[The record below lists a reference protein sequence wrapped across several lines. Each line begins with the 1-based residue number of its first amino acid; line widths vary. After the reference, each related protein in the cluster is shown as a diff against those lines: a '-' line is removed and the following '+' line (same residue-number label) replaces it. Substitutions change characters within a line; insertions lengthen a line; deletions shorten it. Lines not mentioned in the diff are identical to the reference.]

1 MKYIIDP
8 YNMEFEYSFK
18 NTTFLNGVEV
28 GTIDDV
34 FCGSDNVRSDKFTV
48 DGKYSKPLWYD
59 SKAYFETKSN
69 SSVEISLDTE
79 ARMDLA
85 EEVTANAI
93 LRLVIKNT
101 FSLDP
106 EYEIFENN
114 LIVMDKKDITYQDFD
129 QLEILCNQLVRSN
142 LPIEVKENV
151 ATIPGLGSIDFEG
164 PILKRT
170 SEVSIIKLKMPS
182 KTLSGIQIE
191 ILCGRKAYLDY
202 KRKSKLIDNM
212 MMTFRV
218 DEENLFAKMKSI
230 AIGKGYDFER
240 KAEERAKKLEEMKQL
255 EESKN
260 LEDKASESSDEEISN
275 KDSKSSRKPKE
286 KSKDK
291 EKDKKSKL
299 ETANFLDDDFPEK
312 PEEKP
317 EEIEEKSY
325 ENSKV
330 HPEENLSDSTNKDEY
345 EDKDVDEFAPPTKD
359 HLEDKA
365 SPLPKGLNDILNF
378 VTPIGDIRYV
388 YKIQNKYSHDEIK
401 EITKFLTDLPSY
413 VVILGTLERDYS
425 DLIVSRSKN
434 LNVDLK
440 EILDHIEADLKQAK
454 GNMFQVET
462 MCKPAELSN
471 VMEEFLMEIK
481 SKLGV

>member
-142 LPIEVKENV
+142 LPIEVKGNV

-240 KAEERAKKLEEMKQL
+240 KAEERSKKLEEMKQL

-260 LEDKASESSDEEISN
+260 LEDKPSESSDEEIPN

-286 KSKDK
+286 KSKDE

-312 PEEKP
+312 PAEKP

-325 ENSKV
+325 ENPKV
-330 HPEENLSDSTNKDEY
+330 HPEENLSDSTNKDED
-345 EDKDVDEFAPPTKD
+345 EDKLSLPTED
-359 HLEDKA
+359 HLEDKS

-425 DLIVSRSKN
+425 EIIVSRSKN

>member
-1 MKYIIDP
+1 M
-8 YNMEFEYSFK
+8 
-18 NTTFLNGVEV
+18 NTVSKITFLNGIEV

-48 DGKYSKPLWYD
+48 DGKYSKPLWYS

-142 LPIEVKENV
+142 LPIEVKGNA

-191 ILCGRKAYLDY
+191 ILCGRMAYLDY

-218 DEENLFAKMKSI
+218 DEEDLFAKMKSI

-240 KAEERAKKLEEMKQL
+240 RAEERAKKLEEMKQL

-260 LEDKASESSDEEISN
+260 LEDKPSESSDEEIPN
-275 KDSKSSRKPKE
+275 KDSKSSRNPKE
-286 KSKDK
+286 KSKDE

-299 ETANFLDDDFPEK
+299 ETANFL
-312 PEEKP
+312 
-317 EEIEEKSY
+317 
-325 ENSKV
+325 
-330 HPEENLSDSTNKDEY
+330 
-345 EDKDVDEFAPPTKD
+345 
-359 HLEDKA
+359 
-365 SPLPKGLNDILNF
+365 
-378 VTPIGDIRYV
+378 R
-388 YKIQNKYSHDEIK
+388 
-401 EITKFLTDLPSY
+401 
-413 VVILGTLERDYS
+413 R
-425 DLIVSRSKN
+425 
-434 LNVDLK
+434 
-440 EILDHIEADLKQAK
+440 
-454 GNMFQVET
+454 
-462 MCKPAELSN
+462 
-471 VMEEFLMEIK
+471 
-481 SKLGV
+481 

>member
-18 NTTFLNGVEV
+18 NTTFLNGIEV

-69 SSVEISLDTE
+69 RSVEISLDTE

-142 LPIEVKENV
+142 LPIEVKGNV
-151 ATIPGLGSIDFEG
+151 ATIPGLGSVDFEG

-240 KAEERAKKLEEMKQL
+240 RAEERAKKLEEMKQL

-260 LEDKASESSDEEISN
+260 LEPSQHSKEEIQN

-286 KSKDK
+286 KSKDE

-325 ENSKV
+325 ENPKV

-440 EILDHIEADLKQAK
+440 EILDHIEADLKQSK
-454 GNMFQVET
+454 GNMFKVET

>member
-18 NTTFLNGVEV
+18 NTTFLNGIEV

-34 FCGSDNVRSDKFTV
+34 FCGNDNVRSDKFTV

-142 LPIEVKENV
+142 LPIEVKGNV

-260 LEDKASESSDEEISN
+260 LEDKPSESSDEEISN

-299 ETANFLDDDFPEK
+299 ETANFLDDDFPKK
-312 PEEKP
+312 PEEQLEK
-317 EEIEEKSY
+317 IEEKSY
-325 ENSKV
+325 ENPKV
-330 HPEENLSDSTNKDEY
+330 HPEENLSDSTNKDED
-345 EDKDVDEFAPPTKD
+345 EDKFSLPTED

>member
-18 NTTFLNGVEV
+18 NTTFLNGIEV

-48 DGKYSKPLWYD
+48 DGKYSKPLWYS

-142 LPIEVKENV
+142 LPIEVKGNV

-240 KAEERAKKLEEMKQL
+240 RAEERAKKLEEMKQL

-260 LEDKASESSDEEISN
+260 LEDKPSESSDEEISN
-275 KDSKSSRKPKE
+275 KDSKSSRNPKE

-312 PEEKP
+312 PEEQS

-325 ENSKV
+325 EKLEV
-330 HPEENLSDSTNKDEY
+330 HPEENLSDSTNKDED
-345 EDKDVDEFAPPTKD
+345 EDKFSLPTED

-440 EILDHIEADLKQAK
+440 EILDRIEADLKQAK

>member
-101 FSLDP
+101 FSMDP

-142 LPIEVKENV
+142 LPIEVKGNV

-182 KTLSGIQIE
+182 KTISGIQIE

-240 KAEERAKKLEEMKQL
+240 RVEERAKKLEEMKQL

-260 LEDKASESSDEEISN
+260 LEDKPSESSYEEIPN

-286 KSKDK
+286 KSKDE

-312 PEEKP
+312 PAEKP

-325 ENSKV
+325 EKLEV
-330 HPEENLSDSTNKDEY
+330 HPEEDLSDSTN
-345 EDKDVDEFAPPTKD
+345 EDKDVDEFALPTED

-401 EITKFLTDLPSY
+401 EIAKFLTDLPSY

-440 EILDHIEADLKQAK
+440 EILDRIEADLKQAK

>member
-18 NTTFLNGVEV
+18 NTTFLNGIEV

-101 FSLDP
+101 FSLDT

-114 LIVMDKKDITYQDFD
+114 FIVMDKKDITYQDFD

-142 LPIEVKENV
+142 LPIEVKGNV

-240 KAEERAKKLEEMKQL
+240 RAEERAKKLEEMKQL

-260 LEDKASESSDEEISN
+260 LEDKPSESSDEEIPN

-286 KSKDK
+286 KSKDE

-312 PEEKP
+312 PEEQS

-325 ENSKV
+325 EKLEV
-330 HPEENLSDSTNKDEY
+330 HPEEDLSDSTNKDED
-345 EDKDVDEFAPPTKD
+345 EDKFSLPTED

-425 DLIVSRSKN
+425 ELIVSRSKN

>member
-18 NTTFLNGVEV
+18 NTTFLNGIEV

-69 SSVEISLDTE
+69 RSVEISLDTE

-142 LPIEVKENV
+142 LPIEVKGNV
-151 ATIPGLGSIDFEG
+151 ATIPGLGSIDFDG

-170 SEVSIIKLKMPS
+170 SEVSIIKIKMPS

-240 KAEERAKKLEEMKQL
+240 RAEERAKKLEEMKQL

-260 LEDKASESSDEEISN
+260 LEDKPSESSDEEISN

-286 KSKDK
+286 KSKNE

-312 PEEKP
+312 PEEQS
-317 EEIEEKSY
+317 EEIEENSY

-330 HPEENLSDSTNKDEY
+330 HPEENLSDSTNKDED
-345 EDKDVDEFAPPTKD
+345 EDKFSLPTED

-440 EILDHIEADLKQAK
+440 EILDHIEADLKQSK

>member
-18 NTTFLNGVEV
+18 NTTFLNGIEV

-69 SSVEISLDTE
+69 SSVDISLDTE

-142 LPIEVKENV
+142 LPIEVKGNV

-240 KAEERAKKLEEMKQL
+240 RAEERAKKLEEMKQL

-260 LEDKASESSDEEISN
+260 LEDKPFESSDEEIPN

-286 KSKDK
+286 KSKDE

-312 PEEKP
+312 PEEQS
-317 EEIEEKSY
+317 EEIEEKSH
-325 ENSKV
+325 EKLEV
-330 HPEENLSDSTNKDEY
+330 HPEENLSDSTNKDE
-345 EDKDVDEFAPPTKD
+345 DKLSSPTKD

-388 YKIQNKYSHDEIK
+388 YKIQTKYSHDEIK

-440 EILDHIEADLKQAK
+440 EILDHIEADLKQSK

>member
-18 NTTFLNGVEV
+18 NTTFLNGIEV

-48 DGKYSKPLWYD
+48 DGKYSKPLWYS

-142 LPIEVKENV
+142 LPIEVKGNV

-240 KAEERAKKLEEMKQL
+240 RAEERAKKLEEMKQL

-260 LEDKASESSDEEISN
+260 LEDKPSESSDEEISN

-317 EEIEEKSY
+317 EEVEKKSY
-325 ENSKV
+325 ENPKV
-330 HPEENLSDSTNKDEY
+330 HPEEDLSDSTNKEIEKD
-345 EDKDVDEFAPPTKD
+345 EDKLSSPTED

-425 DLIVSRSKN
+425 ELIVSRSKN

-440 EILDHIEADLKQAK
+440 EILDHIEADFKQPK

>member
-18 NTTFLNGVEV
+18 NTTFLNGIEV

-142 LPIEVKENV
+142 LPIEVKGNV
-151 ATIPGLGSIDFEG
+151 STIPGLGSIDFEG

-240 KAEERAKKLEEMKQL
+240 RAEERAKKLEEMKQL

-260 LEDKASESSDEEISN
+260 LEDKPSESSDEEIPN

-286 KSKDK
+286 KSKDE

-312 PEEKP
+312 PEEQS

-325 ENSKV
+325 EKLEV
-330 HPEENLSDSTNKDEY
+330 HPEEDMSDSTNKDED
-345 EDKDVDEFAPPTKD
+345 EDKFSLPTED

-425 DLIVSRSKN
+425 ELIVSRSKN

>member
-18 NTTFLNGVEV
+18 NTTFLNGLEV

-142 LPIEVKENV
+142 LPIEVKGNV

-240 KAEERAKKLEEMKQL
+240 RAEERAKKLEEMKQL

-260 LEDKASESSDEEISN
+260 LEDKASESSDEEIQN

-286 KSKDK
+286 KSKDE

-312 PEEKP
+312 PEEQS

-330 HPEENLSDSTNKDEY
+330 HPEENLSDSTNKDED
-345 EDKDVDEFAPPTKD
+345 EDKFSLPTED

-440 EILDHIEADLKQAK
+440 EILDHIEADLKQSK

>member
-18 NTTFLNGVEV
+18 NTTFLNGIEV

-101 FSLDP
+101 FSLDT

-114 LIVMDKKDITYQDFD
+114 FIVMDKKDITYQDFD

-142 LPIEVKENV
+142 LPIEVKGNV

-182 KTLSGIQIE
+182 KTISGIQIE

-240 KAEERAKKLEEMKQL
+240 RAEERAKKLEEMKQL

-260 LEDKASESSDEEISN
+260 LEDKPFESSDEEIPN

-286 KSKDK
+286 KSKDE

-312 PEEKP
+312 PEEQS

-325 ENSKV
+325 ENPKV
-330 HPEENLSDSTNKDEY
+330 HPEENLSDSTNKDED
-345 EDKDVDEFAPPTKD
+345 EDEFSLPTED

-440 EILDHIEADLKQAK
+440 EILDRIEADLKQAK

>member
-18 NTTFLNGVEV
+18 NTTFLNGIEV

-101 FSLDP
+101 FSLDT

-114 LIVMDKKDITYQDFD
+114 FIVMDKKDITYQDFD

-142 LPIEVKENV
+142 LPIEVKGNV

-240 KAEERAKKLEEMKQL
+240 RAEERAKKLEEMKQL

-260 LEDKASESSDEEISN
+260 LEDKPSESSDEEISN

-286 KSKDK
+286 KSKEK

-425 DLIVSRSKN
+425 ELIVSRSKN

>member
-18 NTTFLNGVEV
+18 NTTFLNGIEV
-28 GTIDDV
+28 GTIEDV

-142 LPIEVKENV
+142 LPIEVKGNV
-151 ATIPGLGSIDFEG
+151 ATIPGLGSIDFDG

-260 LEDKASESSDEEISN
+260 LEDKPSESSDEEISN

-286 KSKDK
+286 KSKDE

-312 PEEKP
+312 PEEQS

-325 ENSKV
+325 EKLEV
-330 HPEENLSDSTNKDEY
+330 HPEENLSDSTNKDED
-345 EDKDVDEFAPPTKD
+345 EDKLSLPTED

-440 EILDHIEADLKQAK
+440 EILDHIEADLKQSK

>member
-18 NTTFLNGVEV
+18 NTTFLNGIEV

-142 LPIEVKENV
+142 LPIEVKGNV
-151 ATIPGLGSIDFEG
+151 ATIPGLGSVDFEG

-240 KAEERAKKLEEMKQL
+240 RAEERAKKLEEMKQL

-260 LEDKASESSDEEISN
+260 LEPLQPSKEEIQN

-286 KSKDK
+286 KSKDE

-325 ENSKV
+325 ENPKV

-440 EILDHIEADLKQAK
+440 EILDHIEADLKQSK

>member
-18 NTTFLNGVEV
+18 NTTFLNGIEV
-28 GTIDDV
+28 GTIDDA

-142 LPIEVKENV
+142 LPIEVKGNV

-240 KAEERAKKLEEMKQL
+240 RAEERAKKLEEMKQL

-260 LEDKASESSDEEISN
+260 LEDKPSESSDEEIPN

-312 PEEKP
+312 PEEQS

-325 ENSKV
+325 ENPKV
-330 HPEENLSDSTNKDEY
+330 HPEENLSDSTNKDED
-345 EDKDVDEFAPPTKD
+345 EDKFSLPTED

-378 VTPIGDIRYV
+378 VIPIGDIRYV

-425 DLIVSRSKN
+425 ELIVSRSKN

-440 EILDHIEADLKQAK
+440 EILDHIEANLKQSK

>member
-18 NTTFLNGVEV
+18 NTTFLNGIEV

-142 LPIEVKENV
+142 LPIEVKGNV

-212 MMTFRV
+212 MMTFRA

-240 KAEERAKKLEEMKQL
+240 RAEERAKKLEEMKQL

-260 LEDKASESSDEEISN
+260 LEDKPSGSSDEEISN

-286 KSKDK
+286 KSKD
-291 EKDKKSKL
+291 EGKDKKSKL

-312 PEEKP
+312 PEEQS

-325 ENSKV
+325 ENPKV
-330 HPEENLSDSTNKDEY
+330 HPEENLSDSTNKDED
-345 EDKDVDEFAPPTKD
+345 EDKFSLPTED

-440 EILDHIEADLKQAK
+440 EILDRIEADLKQAK

>member
-18 NTTFLNGVEV
+18 NTTFLNGIEV

-69 SSVEISLDTE
+69 SSVDISLDTE

-101 FSLDP
+101 FSLEP

-142 LPIEVKENV
+142 LPIEVKGNI

-230 AIGKGYDFER
+230 AIGKGYDFEKR
-240 KAEERAKKLEEMKQL
+240 AEERAKKLEEMKQL

-260 LEDKASESSDEEISN
+260 LEPSQPSKEEIQN
-275 KDSKSSRKPKE
+275 EDSKSSRKSKE

-291 EKDKKSKL
+291 EEDKNSKL

-317 EEIEEKSY
+317 EEIEKISY
-325 ENSKV
+325 EKLEVS
-330 HPEENLSDSTNKDEY
+330 PYENLSDSTNKEKD
-345 EDKDVDEFAPPTKD
+345 EDKFSSPTED

-388 YKIQNKYSHDEIK
+388 YKIQTKYSHDEIK

-440 EILDHIEADLKQAK
+440 EILDHIEADLKQSK

>member
-1 MKYIIDP
+1 
-8 YNMEFEYSFK
+8 
-18 NTTFLNGVEV
+18 
-28 GTIDDV
+28 
-34 FCGSDNVRSDKFTV
+34 
-48 DGKYSKPLWYD
+48 
-59 SKAYFETKSN
+59 
-69 SSVEISLDTE
+69 
-79 ARMDLA
+79 
-85 EEVTANAI
+85 
-93 LRLVIKNT
+93 
-101 FSLDP
+101 
-106 EYEIFENN
+106 
-114 LIVMDKKDITYQDFD
+114 
-129 QLEILCNQLVRSN
+129 
-142 LPIEVKENV
+142 
-151 ATIPGLGSIDFEG
+151 
-164 PILKRT
+164 
-170 SEVSIIKLKMPS
+170 MPS

-240 KAEERAKKLEEMKQL
+240 RAEERAKKLEEMKQI

-260 LEDKASESSDEEISN
+260 LEYKPSESSDEEISN
-275 KDSKSSRKPKE
+275 KDSKSSRNPKE

-312 PEEKP
+312 PEEQS

-330 HPEENLSDSTNKDEY
+330 LPEEDLSDSTN
-345 EDKDVDEFAPPTKD
+345 EDKDVDEFAPPTED

-401 EITKFLTDLPSY
+401 EITKFLTDLPS
-413 VVILGTLERDYS
+413 
-425 DLIVSRSKN
+425 
-434 LNVDLK
+434 
-440 EILDHIEADLKQAK
+440 
-454 GNMFQVET
+454 
-462 MCKPAELSN
+462 
-471 VMEEFLMEIK
+471 
-481 SKLGV
+481 

>member
-18 NTTFLNGVEV
+18 NTTFLNGIEV

-69 SSVEISLDTE
+69 RSVEISLDTE

-142 LPIEVKENV
+142 LPIEVKGNV
-151 ATIPGLGSIDFEG
+151 AAIPGLGSIDFEG

-240 KAEERAKKLEEMKQL
+240 RAEERAKKLEEMKQL

-260 LEDKASESSDEEISN
+260 LEPSQPSKEEIQN

-286 KSKDK
+286 KSKDE
-291 EKDKKSKL
+291 EKDKNSKL

-317 EEIEEKSY
+317 EEIEEKSH
-325 ENSKV
+325 EKLEV
-330 HPEENLSDSTNKDEY
+330 HPEENLSDSTNKDED
-345 EDKDVDEFAPPTKD
+345 EDKFSLPTED

-425 DLIVSRSKN
+425 ELIVSRSKN

-440 EILDHIEADLKQAK
+440 EILDHIEADLKQSK

>member
-18 NTTFLNGVEV
+18 NTTFLNGIEV

-69 SSVEISLDTE
+69 RSVEISLDTE

-142 LPIEVKENV
+142 LPIEVKGNV
-151 ATIPGLGSIDFEG
+151 ATIPGLGSVDFEG

-240 KAEERAKKLEEMKQL
+240 RAEERAKKLEEMKQL

-260 LEDKASESSDEEISN
+260 LEPSQLSKEEIQN

-286 KSKDK
+286 KSKNE

-312 PEEKP
+312 PEEQS

-325 ENSKV
+325 ENPKV
-330 HPEENLSDSTNKDEY
+330 NPEENLSDSTNKDED
-345 EDKDVDEFAPPTKD
+345 EDKFSLPTKD

-440 EILDHIEADLKQAK
+440 EILDHIEADLKQSK

>member
-8 YNMEFEYSFK
+8 YNMEYEYSFK
-18 NTTFLNGVEV
+18 NTTFLNGIEV

-48 DGKYSKPLWYD
+48 DGKYLKPLWYS

-69 SSVEISLDTE
+69 SSVKISLDTE
-79 ARMDLA
+79 KRMDLA

-101 FSLDP
+101 FSIEP

-142 LPIEVKENV
+142 LPIEVNGNI
-151 ATIPGLGSIDFEG
+151 ATISGLGSIDFEG

-202 KRKSKLIDNM
+202 KKKSKLIDNM

-240 KAEERAKKLEEMKQL
+240 RAEERANKLEEMKHL
-255 EESKN
+255 EESKK
-260 LEDKASESSDEEISN
+260 LEDEPSESSDEEIQN
-275 KDSKSSRKPKE
+275 KDSKSTRKPNE

-291 EKDKKSKL
+291 VIDKKSKL

-312 PEEKP
+312 PEENSD
-317 EEIEEKSY
+317 EIEEKSC
-325 ENSKV
+325 EKLEV
-330 HPEENLSDSTNKDEY
+330 HPEENLLDNENKDA
-345 EDKDVDEFAPPTKD
+345 DKFAPPTKD
-359 HLEDKA
+359 HLEDKT

-401 EITKFLTDLPSY
+401 EVTKYLTD
-413 VVILGTLERDYS
+413 
-425 DLIVSRSKN
+425 
-434 LNVDLK
+434 
-440 EILDHIEADLKQAK
+440 
-454 GNMFQVET
+454 
-462 MCKPAELSN
+462 
-471 VMEEFLMEIK
+471 
-481 SKLGV
+481 

>member
-18 NTTFLNGVEV
+18 NTTFLNGIEV

-69 SSVEISLDTE
+69 RSVEISLDTE

-142 LPIEVKENV
+142 LPIEVKGNV
-151 ATIPGLGSIDFEG
+151 ATIPGLGSIDFDG

-240 KAEERAKKLEEMKQL
+240 RAEERAKKLEEMKQL

-260 LEDKASESSDEEISN
+260 LEDKPSESSDEEISN

-286 KSKDK
+286 KSKNE

-312 PEEKP
+312 PEEQS
-317 EEIEEKSY
+317 EEIEENSY

-330 HPEENLSDSTNKDEY
+330 HPEENLSDSTNKDED
-345 EDKDVDEFAPPTKD
+345 EDKFSLPTED

-440 EILDHIEADLKQAK
+440 EILDHIEADLKQSK

>member
-18 NTTFLNGVEV
+18 NTTFLNGIEV

-69 SSVEISLDTE
+69 RSVEISLDTE

-142 LPIEVKENV
+142 LPIEVKGNV
-151 ATIPGLGSIDFEG
+151 ATIPGLGSVDFEG

-240 KAEERAKKLEEMKQL
+240 RAEERAKKLEEMKQL

-260 LEDKASESSDEEISN
+260 LEPSQPSKEEIQN

-286 KSKDK
+286 KSKDE
-291 EKDKKSKL
+291 EKDKNSKL

-317 EEIEEKSY
+317 EEIEEKSH
-325 ENSKV
+325 EKLEV
-330 HPEENLSDSTNKDEY
+330 HPEENLSDSTNKDED
-345 EDKDVDEFAPPTKD
+345 EDKFSLPTED

-425 DLIVSRSKN
+425 ELIVSRSKN

-440 EILDHIEADLKQAK
+440 EILDHIEADLKQSK

-462 MCKPAELSN
+462 VCKPAELSN